1 MSNTESLD
9 EHSFEQLSRE
19 LDNFEEIARGIMP
32 RPGSVPSLTG
42 IEVFGQTIALNG
54 IVGGDHLIYVDFKKR
69 YDLDARIAVAEEAG
83 KPDIVANLE
92 RCRRKAG
99 IALIDVCGHQITDAM
114 LAAMF
119 HQAFLLGS
127 LYELDISGNITKRL
141 FENLNQRFYRTSKV
155 TKFITAVYGEISE
168 EATFRFLLAAHP
180 APAIFSALH
189 DRFMPV
195 SSERYTSFPPLGTL
209 PSNSVVD
216 WHQVKSGLGFK
227 DRYEVN
233 EWTLMGSGDLLLLY
247 TDGLVEHER
256 RGEPY
261 FPNHLEQIIRATK
274 HLSAAEIVPTVL
286 DDVRTFANPT
296 DDVSL
301 VVIKRL

>member
-1 MSNTESLD
+1 MSSTESLD
-9 EHSFEQLSRE
+9 EHSLEQLTRE
-19 LDNFEEIARGIMP
+19 LHNFEEIARGIMP

-42 IEVFGQTIALNG
+42 IEVFGQSLALNG

-69 YDLDARIAVAEEAG
+69 YDLDARIAIAEKAG
-83 KPDIVANLE
+83 RPDIVANLE

-99 IALIDVCGHQITDAM
+99 IALIDVSGHQITDAM

-119 HQAFLLGS
+119 HQAFLVGS
-127 LYELDISGNITKRL
+127 LYELDMSGHITKRL

-168 EATFRFLLAAHP
+168 DATFRFLLAAHP
-180 APAIFSALH
+180 APTIFSAEF

-195 SSERYTSFPPLGTL
+195 NPERYTSFPPLGTL

-233 EWTLMGSGDLLLLY
+233 EWTLMASGDLLLLY
-247 TDGLVEHER
+247 TDGLLEHAR

-261 FPNHLEQIIRATK
+261 FPNHLEQIIGATK
-274 HLSAAEIVPTVL
+274 HLHAAEIVPAVL
-286 DDVRTFANPT
+286 DDVQKFANPT